1 MANGDIEV
9 YHQDD
14 QWHVR
19 RQGESNPL
27 SDHATKEDAEKMGR
41 LRAEAE
47 GVELL
52 IKNLDG
58 TVAGKDSHGNDPPE
72 VQG

>member
-1 MANGDIEV
+1 MAAGDIEV
-9 YHQDD
+9 YHQAE

-19 RQGESNPL
+19 REGQDEPSSN
-27 SDHATKEDAEKMGR
+27 HATKEEATTEGR
-41 LRAEAE
+41 RLADAE

-52 IKNLDG
+52 IKNVDG
-58 TVAGKDSHGNDPPE
+58 RIAGKNSHGNDPPE

>member
-19 RQGESNPL
+19 REGQDEPSSN
-27 SDHATKEDAEKMGR
+27 HTTKEEATTEGRRLADAK
-41 LRAEAE
+41 

-58 TVAGKDSHGNDPPE
+58 TVAEKDSHGNDPREIP
-72 VQG
+72 G